1 MRVLFALIVCSH
13 AAASAAAG
21 IQLNDLAGPPDST
34 RSATLTVGETAPM
47 AHTLDFA
54 SPLHMTIGRDA
65 TGPALDR
72 SKAAGP
78 ATRVLHVPSMLHSFD
93 IAVFNDAESQPTAPV
108 EFTTASAIPAP
119 ASMLLIVLGGL
130 IALRR

>member
-13 AAASAAAG
+13 TATLAAAG
-21 IQLNDLAGPPDST
+21 IQLDDPAGPY
-34 RSATLTVGETAPM
+34 RSIWSVTPGVAELAPM
-47 AHTLDFA
+47 PRTLDVA
-54 SPLHMTIGRDA
+54 SPVHLTIGREVA
-65 TGPALDR
+65 SPPPARL
-72 SKAAGP
+72 KP
-78 ATRVLHVPSMLHSFD
+78 AQALPVPTVPSMLHSFD
-93 IAVFNDAESQPTAPV
+93 IATFNDAESQQATPV